1 MARPIYQLKPVNDT
15 PDQPVGILLPMNK
28 SADRYEYSLTAL
40 SGSQVP
46 HGQQYNQGARG
57 GGSVFAQSYSTEEQ
71 AISNLINL
79 LLTFKGER
87 VMQPEFGTNI
97 RRSVF
102 EQNTEALQDF
112 LGLEIKSAIKRWL
125 PYIVVNEVAADRA
138 VDKHMVYI
146 VIAFRVTSTGANLV
160 MNLMAEENRI
170 VVTDIEVDNSVTSL
184 QQVGTFGT
192 Y

>member
-1 MARPIYQLKPVNDT
+1 MARPIYQLKPINDT
-15 PDQPVGILLPMNK
+15 PDQAVGILLPMNK

-40 SGSQVP
+40 SGSLVP
-46 HGQQYNQGARG
+46 RGQQYDQGARG
-57 GGSVFAQSYSTEEQ
+57 GGSVFAQSYSTEDQ

-87 VMQPEFGTNI
+87 VMQPDIGTNI
-97 RRSVF
+97 RASIF

-112 LGLEIKSAIKRWL
+112 LSQDIKAAIKRWL
-125 PYIVVNEVAADRA
+125 PYIIVSEVVAERA
-138 VDKHMVYI
+138 IDQHIVYI
-146 VIAFRVTSTGANLV
+146 VIAFRVTAAGANLV
-160 MNLMAEENRI
+160 INLMANENKI
-170 VVTDIEVDNSVTSL
+170 VVTDLEQDTSTTSL